1 MRLLPVNG
9 EGQKQNFLPGVAVSA
24 RAVTPLLQERKCR
37 PEWLQK
43 DKLRGGGR
51 AGGQRGPRRLHPGW
65 QLTTGRRLSARDGRP
80 PQPCGSCAHTR
91 PCVVSRLCFNF
102 VVRPR
107 RS

>member
-43 DKLRGGGR
+43 DKLRGG
-51 AGGQRGPRRLHPGW
+51 AEGPTPPAPWLAADH
-65 QLTTGRRLSARDGRP
+65 RP
-80 PQPCGSCAHTR
+80 AS
-91 PCVVSRLCFNF
+91 
-102 VVRPR
+102 VRPR
-107 RS
+107 WAPAPALWLLCSHEAVRCLTAVL